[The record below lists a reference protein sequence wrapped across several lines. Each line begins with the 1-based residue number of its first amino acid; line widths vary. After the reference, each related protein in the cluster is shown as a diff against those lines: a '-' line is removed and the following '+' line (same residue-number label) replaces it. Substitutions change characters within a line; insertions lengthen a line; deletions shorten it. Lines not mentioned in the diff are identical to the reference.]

1 MPRAPM
7 QVKTALA
14 TNCVYTWAADVSSR
28 VKRVSTGATVGVTF
42 GGALLRTR
50 ARAVLVTR
58 CRHATSQRMH
68 CITDDR
74 GNAIP
79 NGNGNGKERE

>member
-1 MPRAPM
+1 M

-50 ARAVLVTR
+50 ARTVLVAR
-58 CRHATSQRMH
+58 CDTTWQRMH
-68 CITDDR
+68 CITDDS